1 MTLVL
6 TDLVATSTAIAR
18 TSSRLEKRSLIAAL
32 LGTAGDDVALAVDYL
47 TASPRQRRTG
57 VSYRTLGS
65 LPEPAPVTS
74 LTLRQVDAAFDALA
88 AVQGSGAVAA
98 RAAIVGDLFG
108 RASADEQAFLRAL
121 LIGELRQG
129 ALDGVVVDA
138 VAHASGCP
146 LAVVRR
152 AAMLTGS
159 VSRTA
164 AVALGGGTSALEQIT
179 LTVGVGVLPMLAGSA
194 PSIAAAVTQVGDGAS
209 VWVDCKVD
217 GIRAQIHKDG
227 DVVRIFS
234 RTLDDWTDRLPEVAD
249 AVRRLPVDVAIIDGE
264 VIARDVSGRP
274 LPFQETGSRVARQ
287 GAGAV
292 SLMLFDLL
300 HLDGRDLI
308 DEPHATRIGELA
320 RIAGPLVVDH
330 VVTADTGVAE
340 RFFETVVAAGFEGV
354 VVKRVDAP
362 YAAGR
367 RGSDWVK
374 VKPVRTAD
382 LVVLGVEWGSGRR
395 RGTLSNIHLG
405 ARDAETGEYVMV
417 GKTFKG
423 MTDEMLAW
431 QTARF
436 LELERD
442 REGHV
447 VWVQPAQVV
456 EIAFDGVQRSRRY
469 PGGVA
474 LRFAR
479 VLRYR
484 DDKTPQEADT
494 IDGLRSM
501 LAEPN
506 SRDLQ
511 DV

>member
-1 MTLVL
+1 MLA
-6 TDLVATSTAIAR
+6 DLVATSTALAR
-18 TSSRLEKRSLIAAL
+18 TSSRLQKRSLIADL
-32 LGTAGDDVALAVDYL
+32 LRIAGDDVALTVDYL

-57 VSYRTLGS
+57 VSYRTLGV
-65 LPEPAPVTS
+65 LPPVATVAT
-74 LTLRQVDAAFDALA
+74 LTVRDVDGAFDALA
-88 AVQGSGAVAA
+88 AVSGAGAVAA
-98 RAAIVGDLFG
+98 RSTLLADLFG
-108 RASADEQAFLRAL
+108 RATADEQVFLRGL
-121 LIGELRQG
+121 LTGELRQG

-138 VAHASGCP
+138 VAQASGCP
-146 LAVVRR
+146 LEAVRR

-159 VSRTA
+159 PSRA
-164 AVALGGGTSALEQIT
+164 AALAMGGGTSAVEAVR

-194 PSIAAAVTQVGDGAS
+194 PSVDAAVTQVGDGSA

-227 DVVRIFS
+227 TTVRIFS
-234 RTLDDWTDRLPEVAD
+234 RTLDDVTERLPEVA
-249 AVRRLPVDVAIIDGE
+249 ALVGRLPVEAAILDGE
-264 VIARDVSGRP
+264 VIARDEVGRP
-274 LPFQETGSRVARQ
+274 LPFQETGSRVSRH
-287 GAGAV
+287 GGGAV

-300 HLDGRDLI
+300 HVDGRDVI
-308 DEPHATRIGELA
+308 DEPHSVRMVELQ
-320 RIAGPLVVDH
+320 RIAGSLVVDH
-330 VVTADTGVAE
+330 LVTDDPAAAE
-340 RFFETVVAAGFEGV
+340 RFFRETVAAGFEGV
-354 VVKRVDAP
+354 VVKRVDSP

-395 RGTLSNIHLG
+395 RGKLSNIHMG
-405 ARDAETGEYVMV
+405 ARNAETGEFVMV

-447 VWVQPAQVV
+447 VWVHPTQVV

-469 PGGVA
+469 PAGVA

-494 IDGLRSM
+494 IEGLREA
-501 LAEPN
+501 LTEPN